1 MTLPAFPIR
10 FVDLIGAV
18 LMIVFSLLSLF
29 FVFRLRQRDRK
40 NIVWTY
46 LLWVCMSLVIF
57 SVSRS
62 AGHILKQVLI
72 FSGRTQ
78 LWDPIRPVSGAIN
91 TVMFMVVASVTIFFG
106 RIWRIYQAILK
117 DRQALQVAHEELSY
131 LNQNLERLVAQ
142 RTEALAFSEYKYR
155 RIFEVSKDMI
165 LVATDDGRIVDL
177 NPVGYEMLGC
187 PQGDE
192 SLVNHRRLQDFLAD
206 ENVWPKIRTAIASD
220 GFIANVEIE
229 MKRMDGSR
237 MMSLVSGSMDEG
249 PAEGAHTIHFLVK
262 DIEQRKSMEQ
272 QMAQADKLASIGQL
286 AAGIAHEIN
295 NPLGIILGYAQLLQ
309 RNEKPDSERFADLK
323 TIEKH
328 VRNCKLI
335 VEDLLNFARSSDPKN
350 VSMDI
355 HTAMDDALNFIRH
368 HADLGGIE
376 VVRQYAAGLPLL
388 KLDEKKIKQVL
399 INLIMNAKDAV
410 GTSGTITLTTD
421 WDTAKRQVRIQV
433 ADSGY
438 GIEPRHLSR
447 IFDPFFTTKPAGNAT
462 GLGLSVSYAI
472 VKNHGGSIAVN
483 SRPGQG
489 ACFTI
494 LLPDRPRGAVPT
506 KVHLHVTD
514 EKGPLVPGTG
524 PYTAEV
530 ER

>member
-18 LMIVFSLLSLF
+18 LMIVFSLLSLL
-29 FVFRLRQRDRK
+29 FVFRLRHRDRE

-57 SVSRS
+57 SISRS

-78 LWDPIRPVSGAIN
+78 LWNPIRPISGAIN

-106 RIWRIYQAILK
+106 RIWSIYQEILK
-117 DRQALQVAHEELSY
+117 DRQALQTAHEELSY
-131 LNQNLERLVAQ
+131 LNQNLEKLVAR
-142 RTEALAFSEYKYR
+142 RTEALAVSEHKYR

-165 LVATDDGRIVDL
+165 LVAADDGRIVDL

-187 PQGDE
+187 PEEDG
-192 SLVNHRRLQDFLAD
+192 SLENRHLQDFLAD
-206 ENVWPKIRTAIASD
+206 ESVWPKIRTAIAAD
-220 GFIANVEIE
+220 GFIANAEIE

-249 PAEGAHTIHFLVK
+249 PSEGAYTIHFLVK

-309 RNEKPDSERFADLK
+309 RNETAHSERYQDLK

-335 VEDLLNFARSSDPKN
+335 VEDLLNFARSSDPQN
-350 VSMDI
+350 VSIDI
-355 HTAMDDALNFIRH
+355 HTAMNDALNFIRH
-368 HADLGGIE
+368 HSDLGSIK
-376 VVRQYAAGLPLL
+376 VVRQYADGLPAL
-388 KLDEKKIKQVL
+388 KLDDKKIKQIL

-410 GTSGTITLTTD
+410 GTSGTIRLTTA
-421 WDTAKRQVRIQV
+421 WEAASRQVRIQV

-447 IFDPFFTTKPAGNAT
+447 IFDPFFTTKPPGDAT

-472 VKNHGGSIAVN
+472 IKNHGGSIAVK
-483 SRPGQG
+483 SHPGQG
-489 ACFTI
+489 TCFTI
-494 LLPDRPRGAVPT
+494 LLPAHSRAAVSKETDRNAA
-506 KVHLHVTD
+506 KAS
-514 EKGPLVPGTG
+514 GPLTPGTG
-524 PYTAEV
+524 SYLPGIEC
-530 ER
+530 